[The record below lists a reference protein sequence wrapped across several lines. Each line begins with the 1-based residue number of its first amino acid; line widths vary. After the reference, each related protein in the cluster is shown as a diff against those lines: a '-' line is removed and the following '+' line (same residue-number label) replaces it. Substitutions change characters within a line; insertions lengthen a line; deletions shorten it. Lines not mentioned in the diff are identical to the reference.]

1 MEFVPYE
8 LLKDRPHIIT
18 EGARNEHTV
27 LALSHWPGSDAP
39 APLRGD
45 TSAEIVFNCLA
56 APDRARHLRD
66 VRVVSSNAFSQD
78 GAVAVWSLLNPEQA
92 MKMRDLLT
100 DVATAGDFA
109 RYRDPLALKAAF
121 TIAVFSDPE
130 VSPYRK
136 ELSGRSAEGVT
147 AMLYQLLM
155 FGLPD
160 ILEHIDD
167 YRDLWEEEFGHVR
180 GSEALLKSG
189 QAKIHE
195 FPEVD
200 LAVIESPEPLHPAAI
215 CSATDRLRVLTV
227 HQEMYWL
234 KYRHESWVQIASRPV
249 LPRIDLDPLVTR
261 LQVMETAPGT
271 WAFDGIDAP
280 SPNLCFVDE
289 EGQPASSGISKALF
303 IEELMDFLKAHADD
317 PAMQWNPYGD
327 T

>member
-1 MEFVPYE
+1 MEFVPHD
-8 LLKDRPHIIT
+8 LLKDRPHIVV

-27 LALSHWPGSDAP
+27 LALSHWPGSNAP

-56 APDRARHLRD
+56 SPDRARYLGD
-66 VRVVSSNAFSQD
+66 VQVVSSSAFSQD

-92 MKMRDLLT
+92 MKRRDLLV

-121 TIAVFSDPE
+121 TIAVFADPA

-136 ELSGRSAEGVT
+136 ELSGRSAAGLT
-147 AMLYQLLM
+147 GMLYELLM

-160 ILEHIDD
+160 ILAHIDD

-189 QAKIHE
+189 QAKIQE

-215 CSATDRLRVLTV
+215 CSATDRLRVLTI
-227 HQEMYWL
+227 HQGRYWL
-234 KYRHESWVQIASRPV
+234 KYRYESWVQIASRPV

-261 LQVMETAPGT
+261 LQVLETTPGT
-271 WAFDGIDAP
+271 WTFDGIDNP
-280 SPNLCFVDE
+280 TPNLCFVDE
-289 EGQPASSGISKALF
+289 AGQPASSGLAKAHFL
-303 IEELMDFLKAHADD
+303 EEVRDFLKTHADD
-317 PAMQWNPYGD
+317 PAVQWNPYKEK
-327 T
+327 